1 MSELIALFRGAI
13 ALPQRTSGGLFSNTP
28 AIGVS
33 GKSEKD
39 GRLYALDMARFVAM
53 VFMMQGHVLD
63 ALVSPEIININIFP
77 WNVWSLIR
85 GFTAPVF
92 LMVSGAVHAFAT
104 KRDDSGKVR
113 SDVISKRIRWAL
125 TIIGIG
131 YLLVFPAARVWDLPF
146 VTQQGWSTVIQV
158 NILQLTGASIL
169 FFVITMA
176 STKSVKHMGRR
187 ALIVSGVILVV
198 TQLLQMT
205 AVAQNFPLWFRAYLT
220 TSEGSLFPIFPFS
233 AYLFIGIAVGAWL
246 HGIQPALRDEAL
258 KMHAW
263 RLGLGLAGGAI
274 ILQLA
279 LEANGVARDSIEQ
292 AMSVVLF
299 IRRVGVVLM
308 FFSCCVVILDKTW
321 KFRNL
326 YSMFG
331 TKSLY
336 IYIIHLVL
344 LFGTPWMMGPGRT
357 HFKSFDLNTGFL
369 FVIGIISTTLLLSWM
384 FDWVSKK
391 PWALR
396 MRTVLTYTG
405 TAILA
410 YLLLI

>member
-1 MSELIALFRGAI
+1 MSELISFFRGAI
-13 ALPQRTSGGLFSNTP
+13 ALPQRSSGGFYSDTHAKAVSN
-28 AIGVS
+28 G
-33 GKSEKD
+33 ERD

-63 ALVSPEIININIFP
+63 ALVSPDIINTAVFP

-85 GFTAPVF
+85 GFTAPIF

-104 KRDDSGKVR
+104 KRTDEGMVR

-131 YLLVFPAARVWDLPF
+131 YLLVFPAGSIWELPF
-146 VTQQGWSTVIQV
+146 VTQQGWSTVVQV

-169 FFVITMA
+169 FFIITMS
-176 STKSVKHMGRR
+176 STRSVKHMGRR
-187 ALIVSGVILVV
+187 ALIVAGSILVA
-198 TQLLQMT
+198 TQLMQM
-205 AVAQNFPLWFRAYLT
+205 FPIAEQFPSWFRAYLT
-220 TSEGSLFPIFPFS
+220 TSNGSIFPVFPFS
-233 AYLFIGIAVGAWL
+233 AYLFVGIAVGAWL
-246 HGIQPALRDEAL
+246 HGIQPSLRDEAL

-263 RLGLGLAGGAI
+263 RLGLGLAAGAVF
-274 ILQLA
+274 LQLV
-279 LEANGVARDSIEQ
+279 LEANGVHRDTIEQ

-299 IRRVGVVLM
+299 LRRVGVVLV
-308 FFSCCVVILDKTW
+308 FFSLCVVVLDKTW
-321 KFRNL
+321 KFRNW
-326 YSMFG
+326 YSLFG

-357 HFKSFDLNTGFL
+357 HFRSYDLGTGFAY
-369 FVIGIISTTLLLSWM
+369 VAGIIATTLLLSWL
-384 FDWVSKK
+384 FEWATKK

-396 MRTVLTYTG
+396 VRTALAYTG
-405 TAILA
+405 TAVLC